1 MNEVALNSADS
12 MKPLTVQQE
21 QYVMLR
27 IRGLTPEAAA
37 FHAKLPNDIESLY
50 KMHEENP
57 AIDAYLVQMREEVRR
72 QTIRAGVRVNFTRDD
87 AAIMYLEA
95 HAKSANAT
103 EEIKAVDSLV
113 KLFGLAEPDKKE
125 VTVTNRE
132 QLKELSNEELM
143 QMAGR
148 EILLAPNQYVVQG
161 DE

>member
-1 MNEVALNSADS
+1 MNEVAL
-12 MKPLTVQQE
+12 KPLTVQQE

-37 FHAKLPNDIESLY
+37 FHAKLPNDIESIY
-50 KMHEENP
+50 QMHNENP

-72 QTIRAGVRVNFTRDD
+72 QSIRAGVKINFTRDD
-87 AAIMYLEA
+87 AALLYLEA

-125 VTVTNRE
+125 VTVNNRE
-132 QLKELSNEELM
+132 QLRELSNDELM
-143 QMAGR
+143 QVTGK
-148 EILLAPNQYVVQG
+148 EILLDPSQYASKVS
-161 DE
+161 D

>member
-1 MNEVALNSADS
+1 MTQLAL
-12 MKPLTVQQE
+12 KPLTVQQE

-37 FHAKLPNDIESLY
+37 HHAKLPADTASLY

-72 QTIRAGVRVNFTRDD
+72 QSIRAGVKVNFTRDD

-125 VTVTNRE
+125 VTVTSRE
-132 QLKELSNEELM
+132 QLKELSDDELM
-143 QMAGR
+143 QLTGR
-148 EILLAPNQYVVQG
+148 EIHLDPSQYVSKV
-161 DE
+161 DDDSV

>member
-1 MNEVALNSADS
+1 MNEVAL
-12 MKPLTVQQE
+12 KPLTVQQE

-37 FHAKLPNDIESLY
+37 HHAKLPSDVASLY

-72 QTIRAGVRVNFTRDD
+72 QSIRAGVKVNFTRDD

-125 VTVTNRE
+125 VTVTSRE
-132 QLKELSNEELM
+132 QLKELSDDELM
-143 QMAGR
+143 QMTGR
-148 EILLAPNQYVVQG
+148 EIQLDPSQYISKVDDDAV
-161 DE
+161 

>member
-1 MNEVALNSADS
+1 MTDVAL
-12 MKPLTVQQE
+12 KPLTVQQE

-37 FHAKLPNDIESLY
+37 HHARLPSGIVSIH

-72 QTIRAGVRVNFTRDD
+72 QSIRAGVKVQFTRDD
-87 AAIMYLEA
+87 AAIMYMEA

-103 EEIKAVDSLV
+103 EEIKAIDSLV

-125 VTVTNRE
+125 VTVTSRE
-132 QLKELSNEELM
+132 QMRELSDDELM
-143 QMAGR
+143 QLSGR
-148 EILLAPNQYVVQG
+148 EILLDPTQYVTQV